1 MDNLPYIY
9 PEKRQELKRCPPLRA
24 LVMEELHQLL
34 LENIKRIRTEKGLT
48 QKDVADG
55 ADMLVPTYSRLER
68 GQANPSL
75 GSMYRVATALGVG
88 VHELLQ
94 PVEIKDRSLAEKLG
108 YINTLSESDRGVIE
122 ILIDTVIEK
131 ARLEKL
137 QEVKMKKR
145 LEELSKIRD
154 IKS

>member
-1 MDNLPYIY
+1 
-9 PEKRQELKRCPPLRA
+9 
-24 LVMEELHQLL
+24 MEELHQLL
-34 LENIKRIRTEKGLT
+34 LENIKRIRKEKGLT
-48 QKDVADG
+48 QQDVASG

-75 GSMYRVATALGVG
+75 GSMYRVATALGVE
-88 VHELLQ
+88 VRDLLQ
-94 PVEIKDRSLAEKLG
+94 PSEIKDRSLAEKLE

-137 QEVKMKKR
+137 QDLKLKKR
-145 LEELSKIRD
+145 LEELEKAR
-154 IKS
+154 KKK